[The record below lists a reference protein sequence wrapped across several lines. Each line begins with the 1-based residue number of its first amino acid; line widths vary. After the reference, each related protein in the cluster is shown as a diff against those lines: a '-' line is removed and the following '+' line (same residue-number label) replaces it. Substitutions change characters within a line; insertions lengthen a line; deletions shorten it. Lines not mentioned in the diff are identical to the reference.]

1 MTSGSSPP
9 PPADERTS
17 AAPEAAARVTIA
29 QVAASALAAVTA
41 TVTLSWLG
49 SVGTIVGA
57 AIASVVTVVGNAVYT
72 RSIRHTQDRVLTLR
86 QTILPPASG
95 SVPSTASPTVPHP
108 EPATE
113 FSPTPGATRLQRPWL
128 WPRLVARYGRTRM
141 LVAVTVLLFVG
152 ILATVTVVELAAGKP
167 AVRPA
172 PRPPG
177 YRHQP
182 VRWRHQ
188 WWLTQP
194 PPDPDGHHQQ
204 HRQQPRVNRITAA
217 DDTYR
222 IDPVTHRIGAVT
234 DVGYP
239 ERQQRLHT
247 VSHRGDLTLNRPG
260 DCSEV
265 ALRRVSPS
273 AICAAAF

>member
-113 FSPTPGATRLQRPWL
+113 FSPTPGATRLQWPWL

-167 AVRPA
+167 LSDLLRGRPA
-172 PRPPG
+172 TGTSLFDGGTNGGSPS
-177 YRHQP
+177 RHPTPTGTISNTGSSPVSTGSPQP
-182 VRWRHQ
+182 
-188 WWLTQP
+188 TTP
-194 PPDPDGHHQQ
+194 TESTPSPTESAPS
-204 HRQQPRVNRITAA
+204 PTSATPNASSASTPSPTAA
-217 DDTYR
+217 T
-222 IDPVTHRIGAVT
+222 
-234 DVGYP
+234 
-239 ERQQRLHT
+239 
-247 VSHRGDLTLNRPG
+247 
-260 DCSEV
+260 
-265 ALRRVSPS
+265 SP
-273 AICAAAF
+273 